1 VIEAQRA
8 SILVPHDH
16 LHINQNSAVLLLVRG
31 AGLRRVLELEEG
43 GTRRRRPWRLVS
55 RCASLRAMPVAAA
68 NGIEISYTDSGG
80 EGLAVVFSH
89 GYLMDHTMF
98 DRQVTALAPQY
109 RVITWDERGH
119 GGAWATGPFTYW
131 DSAADVLALLDHLG
145 VERAVL
151 AGMSQGGFLSLRAAL
166 TAPDRVRALVL
177 IGSQAGLEDPAV
189 APGYEQMHQAWLEHG
204 PGPVQEVVASI
215 ILGPGQWDGWYA
227 KWNEQYAQWAPDD
240 LGQLS
245 WPFRCL
251 MDRDDITGRLAD
263 ITCPALIVHGT
274 ADAGIPVARAEAV
287 RDGLGG
293 PVTFVVV
300 EGAAHASNVTH
311 PDKVNR
317 AVLGFL
323 TGLDGE

>member
-1 VIEAQRA
+1 MPTA
-8 SILVPHDH
+8 
-16 LHINQNSAVLLLVRG
+16 AV
-31 AGLRRVLELEEG
+31 
-43 GTRRRRPWRLVS
+43 
-55 RCASLRAMPVAAA
+55 
-68 NGIEISYTDSGG
+68 NGVEITYTDSGG
-80 EGLAVVFSH
+80 PGPAVVFSH

-98 DRQVTALAPQY
+98 DRQVTALAPRY

-119 GGAWATGPFTYW
+119 GGTRATEGLTYW

-145 VERAVL
+145 IERAVL

-177 IGSQAGLEDPAV
+177 IDSQAGQEDPAM
-189 APGYEQMHQAWLEHG
+189 APGYEQIHQAWLDHG

-215 ILGPGQWDGWYA
+215 ILGPGQWDEWYA

-251 MDRDDITGRLAD
+251 MDRDDVTGRLGE
-263 ITCPALIVHGT
+263 ISCPALIVHGT
-274 ADAGIPVARAEAV
+274 ADTAIPVTRAEAV

-293 PVTFVVV
+293 PATLVTVD
-300 EGAAHASNVTH
+300 GAPHASNVTH
-311 PDKVNR
+311 PDEVNGAILR
-317 AVLGFL
+317 FL
-323 TGLDGE
+323 DELA